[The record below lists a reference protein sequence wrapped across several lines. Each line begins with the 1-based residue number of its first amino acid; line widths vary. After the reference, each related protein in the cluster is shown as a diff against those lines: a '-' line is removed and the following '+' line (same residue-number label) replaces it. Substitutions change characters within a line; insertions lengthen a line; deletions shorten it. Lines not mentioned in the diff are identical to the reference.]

1 MSLKKRVYCRL
12 CEIYMTLIFKK
23 FKVYVDVVTF
33 SFSEVLVS
41 AQEKKENT
49 RDLLPTFFN
58 SFNLNFS
65 SVFFSGLPKFPQ
77 FWKNGYTLYKAHLKN
92 QVIRIPVSKHLYSTN
107 LSTSSKCLFQ
117 SNCVCT

>member
-1 MSLKKRVYCRL
+1 
-12 CEIYMTLIFKK
+12 MTLIFKN

-58 SFNLNFS
+58 SFNLNFFIS
-65 SVFFSGLPKFPQ
+65 FFF
-77 FWKNGYTLYKAHLKN
+77 
-92 QVIRIPVSKHLYSTN
+92 R
-107 LSTSSKCLFQ
+107 TS
-117 SNCVCT
+117 

>member
-1 MSLKKRVYCRL
+1 
-12 CEIYMTLIFKK
+12 MTLIFKN

-49 RDLLPTFFN
+49 CDLLLTFFN

-65 SVFFSGLPKFPQ
+65 SVFFSGLLNFQ
-77 FWKNGYTLYKAHLKN
+77 LEEW
-92 QVIRIPVSKHLYSTN
+92 VYS
-107 LSTSSKCLFQ
+107 LQ
-117 SNCVCT
+117 SPFEKPGD